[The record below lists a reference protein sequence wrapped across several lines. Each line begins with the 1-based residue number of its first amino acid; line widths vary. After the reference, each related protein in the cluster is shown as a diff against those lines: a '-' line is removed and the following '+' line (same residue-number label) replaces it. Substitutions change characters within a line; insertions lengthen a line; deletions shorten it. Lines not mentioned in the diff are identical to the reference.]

1 MVMKLKH
8 RGVKGI
14 KWGIRKDK
22 NTEVFISG
30 TSKLSELYKI
40 QNRRICKK
48 KRERIIVG
56 DAPGVDTEV
65 QKYLS
70 KIGYDKV
77 TVYVVKNNICLNAGR
92 WKEKCISAKTLNQC
106 LKSG

>member
-30 TSKLSELYKI
+30 TSKLSGLYKI
-40 QNRRICKK
+40 QNIRICKK
-48 KRERIIVG
+48 RE
-56 DAPGVDTEV
+56 
-65 QKYLS
+65 
-70 KIGYDKV
+70 
-77 TVYVVKNNICLNAGR
+77 
-92 WKEKCISAKTLNQC
+92 KES
-106 LKSG
+106 